1 MSGDTIVVYG
11 TLGLILILALQIVM
25 SISSI
30 DEQGD

>member
-1 MSGDTIVVYG
+1 MSGDIIVVYG